1 MAKKINYVEM
11 KKPLYWIG
19 ICNSGINLKTFTH
32 ELTHG
37 WGSSVKAE
45 DGTIRSVTQRKLN
58 LDNLGRQGGEY
69 KYTMYSHTPISV
81 EGFLKLCLADQELI
95 LSQKKNEIQKVESF
109 IEIIKQNIECPQ
121 YIGQVLSK
129 PTKVYTVISRW
140 VYDTG
145 ESGMNFLGT
154 FTDKEKALEC
164 FEQTKKDAKTD
175 FNNGAVNC
183 EEDSKEELHEFN
195 DYTEFEIYED
205 GNFNYNHIVVTLKEE
220 PIK

>member
-1 MAKKINYVEM
+1 MAKVHYDEM
-11 KKPLYWIG
+11 KEPLYWIG
-19 ICNSGINLKTFTH
+19 LCNSGISVRKFTH
-32 ELTHG
+32 ERG
-37 WGSSVKAE
+37 VSIKAE
-45 DGTIRSVTQRKLN
+45 DGSTRFVTKAKLN
-58 LDNLGRQGGEY
+58 LDNITKQGGEY

-81 EGFLKLCLADQELI
+81 EGFLKLCLKDQEEL
-95 LSQKKNEIQKVESF
+95 LKLKKKEVQG
-109 IEIIKQNIECPQ
+109 IEAYIELIKQNIDNPK
-121 YIGQVLSK
+121 YIGQASVK

-145 ESGMNFLGT
+145 ENGMNFLGT

-164 FEQTKKDAKTD
+164 FEQAKRDARTD

-183 EEDSKEELHEFN
+183 EEDSKEELHKFN

-205 GNFNYNHIVVTLKEE
+205 GNFNYNHIVLTLKEE